1 KDHEL
6 TELNN
11 RDLEVSIDCKLGSG
25 FFADVFKGH
34 LTLNN
39 ELLSDAR
46 EDLRRHYLAFA
57 DKIYVAAKVLRS
69 VNEEG
74 V

>member
-1 KDHEL
+1 M
-6 TELNN
+6 
-11 RDLEVSIDCKLGSG
+11 DCKLGSG

-39 ELLSDAR
+39 ELNSETRD
-46 EDLRRHYLAFA
+46 DLRRHYLAFA

>member
-1 KDHEL
+1 ME
-6 TELNN
+6 
-11 RDLEVSIDCKLGSG
+11 SKLGSG

-34 LTLNN
+34 LTLSS
-39 ELLSDAR
+39 ELTSDAQ

-69 VNEEG
+69 INEEA